1 MNKQWKISLAV
12 VALAMGLVQSAYA
25 AEKAATETTAKPVT
39 ATAAAMVNVNTATV
53 DQLTTIKGLGPKK
66 AQAIVDYRKDN
77 GAFKSVDDLKKVP
90 GISEKLFA
98 SIKPQVTV

>member
-12 VALAMGLVQSAYA
+12 IALTMGLVQSVYA
-25 AEKAATETTAKPVT
+25 AVDTAAKPVT
-39 ATAAAMVNVNTATV
+39 ATAAAMVNINTATV
-53 DQLTTIKGLGPKK
+53 DQLTEIKGLGPKK

-77 GAFKSVDDLKKVP
+77 GAFKSVDDLKKVS

>member
-1 MNKQWKISLAV
+1 MNKQWKISLAA

-25 AEKAATETTAKPVT
+25 SAKAAADTAAQPIT
-39 ATAAAMVNVNTATV
+39 ATTAAMVNINGATV
-53 DQLTTIKGLGPKK
+53 DQLTEIKGLGPKK
-66 AQAIVDYRKDN
+66 AQAIVDYRQKN
-77 GAFKSVDDLKKVP
+77 GVFKSVEDLKNVP

>member
-1 MNKQWKISLAV
+1 MNKQWKINLAV
-12 VALAMGLVQSAYA
+12 VALTIGLMQSAYA
-25 AEKAATETTAKPVT
+25 AEKAATENVAKPVS
-39 ATAAAMVNVNTATV
+39 ATTAAMVNVNTATV

>member
-12 VALAMGLVQSAYA
+12 VALAMGLAQFAYA
-25 AEKAATETTAKPVT
+25 AEKAATAKPVT
-39 ATAAAMVNVNTATV
+39 ATAAAMVNINTATA
-53 DQLTTIKGLGPKK
+53 DQLTVIKGLGPKK

-77 GAFKSVDDLKKVP
+77 GAFKSVEDLKKVP

-98 SIKPQVTV
+98 SIQPQVTV

>member
-12 VALAMGLVQSAYA
+12 IALTMGLVQSAYA
-25 AEKAATETTAKPVT
+25 AVETAAKPVT
-39 ATAAAMVNVNTATV
+39 ATAAAMVNINTATV
-53 DQLTTIKGLGPKK
+53 DQLTEIKGLGPKK

-77 GAFKSVDDLKKVP
+77 GAFKSVDDLKKVS
-90 GISEKLFA
+90 GISEKLFD

>member
-12 VALAMGLVQSAYA
+12 VALAMGLMQSAYA
-25 AEKAATETTAKPVT
+25 AQKAATETTAKPVT
-39 ATAAAMVNVNTATV
+39 AAAAAMVNVNTATV

-77 GAFKSVDDLKKVP
+77 GAFKSVEDLKKVP

-98 SIKPQVTV
+98 SIQPQVTV

>member
-12 VALAMGLVQSAYA
+12 VALAIGLVQSAYA
-25 AEKAATETTAKPVT
+25 VQKVAAETTTPVT

-77 GAFKSVDDLKKVP
+77 GAFKNVDDLKKVP

-98 SIKPQVTV
+98 SIKPQIAL

>member
-1 MNKQWKISLAV
+1 MNKQWKISLVV
-12 VALAMGLVQSAYA
+12 VALVMGLVQSAYA
-25 AEKAATETTAKPVT
+25 AQKAATETTTKPVT
-39 ATAAAMVNVNTATV
+39 AAATAMVNVNTATV